1 MSKKGTLNGT
11 WESGTNAIKYRLPVI
26 IFKDQNN
33 KIFYCPSL
41 DISGYGATENDA
53 YLSFQVV
60 LKEYF
65 RYTTNKGTLA

>member
-11 WESGTNAIKYRLPVI
+11 WESRTNAIKYRLPVI

-33 KIFYCPSL
+33 RIFYCPSL

-53 YLSFQVV
+53 YLSFQEV